1 MNRGDRY
8 RAVRI
13 AALFV
18 GLGMLVV
25 AIGPEIAGVGAPGL
39 GGMQLGML
47 VSAMVAFLV
56 AVAIGRV
63 PGKYILGLSIS
74 LLALGGCFG
83 FLALSQGDV
92 GWMLWR
98 LKTQVLGGK
107 PLEIH
112 EADEI
117 LGWVNRPGATATDLH
132 YDYQVT
138 YRIDRAGYRQQGADE
153 KGAEEKGA
161 DAKGILSTEGKRVVV
176 LGCSFTFGQGVEDH
190 QTYVSRLEAASGGKI
205 AGLNAGV
212 NGWGTVQA
220 MLFLQR
226 MLERGEKPDLIAYGF
241 LPIHAG
247 RNGDRES
254 WLRIVALSE
263 RKKPIVKEV
272 EGSWAFDR
280 LVGAGE
286 GSQGSRRLDDEE
298 IAITLGCIEQMH
310 RLSTAAEI
318 PFYCLLLGEDRL
330 EETPAEIRP
339 KSVRE
344 FCVSK
349 GIPVLDFSALPHE
362 RYPHDGHPTASW
374 HQRVAE
380 AIAEELV
387 FDEGNR
393 VTTYRLM
400 EKDSAVQS
408 QD

>member
-47 VSAMVAFLV
+47 VAAMVAFLV

-98 LKTQVLGGK
+98 LKTQLQGTK

-117 LGWVNRPGATATDLH
+117 LGWVNRPGATATDHH

-138 YRIDRAGYRQQGADE
+138 YRIDQAGYRQQGGD
-153 KGAEEKGA
+153 EKGA
-161 DAKGILSTEGKRVVV
+161 DAMGLLSTEGKRVVV
-176 LGCSFTFGQGVEDH
+176 LGCSFTFGQGVEDY
-190 QTYVSRLEAASGGKI
+190 QTYVSRLRAVSGGKI

-226 MLERGEKPDLIAYGF
+226 MLEQGEKPDLIAYGF

-263 RKKPIVKEV
+263 RRKPIVEEV

-286 GSQGSRRLDDEE
+286 GRQGSRRLDEEE
-298 IAITLGCIEQMH
+298 ISITFGCLEQMH
-310 RLSTAAEI
+310 RLSTAAGI

-339 KSVRE
+339 ETMRE
-344 FCVSK
+344 FCQSK
-349 GIPVLDFSALPHE
+349 GIPVLDLSTLPAE
-362 RYPHDGHPTASW
+362 RYPHDGHPTAIW
-374 HQRVAE
+374 HERVAE
-380 AIAEELV
+380 AIAAELV
-387 FDEGNR
+387 DQQETEWSTLGISGAR
-393 VTTYRLM
+393 
-400 EKDSAVQS
+400 DGGS
-408 QD
+408 